1 MTLWKRLHPPFAFRK
16 THLLNC
22 GPSGLDVLVM
32 NRQKYWMDDSVKL
45 FYFISLCFIGTNN
58 QLVASIFYLK
68 IAWQRLLYLPFNM
81 PIFLSLFKV
90 LRYNSLDFLYY
101 SLYVSCFV
109 NKHLICERRTTIV
122 YCLTITT
129 AVLQCPH
136 KIKIKNVKKRISS
149 VAAGKVL

>member
-1 MTLWKRLHPPFAFRK
+1 
-16 THLLNC
+16 
-22 GPSGLDVLVM
+22 
-32 NRQKYWMDDSVKL
+32 MDDSVKL
-45 FYFISLCFIGTNN
+45 FYFISLCFIGTND
-58 QLVASIFYLK
+58 QLVSSIFYLK
-68 IAWQRLLYLPFNM
+68 IAWQRLLYLFFNM
-81 PIFLSLFKV
+81 LIFLSLFKV

-122 YCLTITT
+122 YCLKVI

-136 KIKIKNVKKRISS
+136 KIKIKHVKKRISS